1 LLHFDDV
8 EQLDEI
14 QLFHNPKITAKRR
27 YTEQE
32 LRKRMTGYTK
42 SSYDVDWFMN
52 RIDIAIK
59 NEKNYC
65 EDIEELE
72 HSVGS
77 RVGLLIEEL
86 RDIK

>member
-1 LLHFDDV
+1 MAFIKCQYTDDYLL
-8 EQLDEI
+8 
-14 QLFHNPKITAKRR
+14 T
-27 YTEQE
+27 
-32 LRKRMTGYTK
+32 
-42 SSYDVDWFMN
+42 
-52 RIDIAIK
+52 IDIAIK